1 MLYIHQFPD
10 WTNFRYDSKRVLDA
24 LGKTRLSEGKLL
36 GLSQL
41 CDIRQLEIDNLTMD
55 IVANYAIDG
64 HQLQTEQIK
73 KEVELRG
80 QGTQNFIKNYLG
92 ALQNSAT
99 ALTVERL
106 FNWHAAMSQN
116 KAMQFRND
124 DSEIVRESDGKPQHF
139 SGPHPERLANEMNHF
154 IKWFET
160 APMDGAIKA
169 AIAHFWFLTI
179 RPFSDANGRIA
190 RTITALQLSRAEN
203 TTRCQYSLN
212 RQIAENKG
220 EYFRILCKTQGSNG
234 DLTEWILWF
243 LKMMHQ
249 AILES
254 TEILSAQVKQFAMQ
268 QKFAKAE
275 LTPRETKLVKAAMN
289 GELPADF
296 TAKDVAAL
304 IEASHDTA
312 LREIQSLMEK
322 GILQSNKKRGRSQSY
337 SLVEKN

>member
-24 LGKTRLSEGKLL
+24 LGRTRLLEGKLL
-36 GLSQL
+36 GLAQL
-41 CDIRQLEIDNLTMD
+41 CDIRQLEIDNLTSD
-55 IVANYAIDG
+55 ITANYEIDG
-64 HQLQTEQIK
+64 QNLNADQVK

-99 ALTVERL
+99 TLTAERL

-116 KAMQFRND
+116 KAMQFRNE
-124 DSEIVRESDGKPQHF
+124 DSEIVKESESRQLHF
-139 SGPHPERLANEMNHF
+139 IGPHPERLANEVTHF

-160 APMDGAIKA
+160 VPMDGAIKA
-169 AIAHFWFLTI
+169 AIAHFWFLTL

-190 RTITALQLSRAEN
+190 RTITALQLARAEN

-212 RQIAENKG
+212 KQISGNKSD
-220 EYFRILCKTQGSNG
+220 YFRILCKTQGSNG

-243 LKMMHQ
+243 LKMMEQ
-249 AILES
+249 AICES
-254 TEILSAQVKQFAMQ
+254 IEILSAQVKQFAMQ
-268 QKFAKAE
+268 QKFTKAE
-275 LTPRETKLVKAAMN
+275 LTPRETRLVKAAMN

-337 SLVEKN
+337 SLL